1 MAQAL
6 SFLETSMA
14 AVGHFREQIP
24 QNMQALM
31 SMSICPL
38 VLSQYS
44 RFTRIHAGGGFLKK
58 PFENIFS
65 ELHCSHII
73 TFLLSSRYQQKGGDP
88 VGSSN

>member
-1 MAQAL
+1 MQRSRSMAQAL

-44 RFTRIHAGGGFLKK
+44 RFTTGYMRVAGFLK
-58 PFENIFS
+58 S
-65 ELHCSHII
+65 
-73 TFLLSSRYQQKGGDP
+73 LLRTYSANFI
-88 VGSSN
+88 VAI